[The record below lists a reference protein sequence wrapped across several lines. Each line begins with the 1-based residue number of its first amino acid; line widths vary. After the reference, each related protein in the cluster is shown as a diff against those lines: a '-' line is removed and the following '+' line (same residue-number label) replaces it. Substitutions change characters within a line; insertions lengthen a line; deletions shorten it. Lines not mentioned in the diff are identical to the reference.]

1 LNFFFCSGNSFP
13 VLPPAKNRNA
23 QKSRHFQVGPFGV
36 RLASKAVGGG
46 DLNKIGDQIGAVS
59 GRLFH
64 NKQFR
69 KWIFSV
75 LAILFVL
82 QVYFVR
88 EMLAAEVLFG
98 VVFAIVLL
106 LCGLF
111 YIVGALGE
119 RGLDLA
125 EYGVR
130 VAARSA
136 RWSFSAV
143 EELSKRQFRHRHSQ
157 SAP

>member
-1 LNFFFCSGNSFP
+1 MNNL
-13 VLPPAKNRNA
+13 
-23 QKSRHFQVGPFGV
+23 
-36 RLASKAVGGG
+36 
-46 DLNKIGDQIGAVS
+46 GDQIGAVS
-59 GRLFH
+59 GRLFQ

-69 KWIFSV
+69 KWFFSA
-75 LAILFVL
+75 LAVLFVL

-98 VVFAIVLL
+98 VVFAVVLL
-106 LCGLF
+106 LCGVF
-111 YIVGALGE
+111 YLVGALGE

-125 EYGVR
+125 ESGIR

-136 RWSFSAV
+136 RWSFAAV
-143 EELSKRQFRHRHSQ
+143 EDLSKRQFRHRHSQ

>member
-1 LNFFFCSGNSFP
+1 M
-13 VLPPAKNRNA
+13 
-23 QKSRHFQVGPFGV
+23 
-36 RLASKAVGGG
+36 
-46 DLNKIGDQIGAVS
+46 NKVGDQIGAVS

-69 KWIFSV
+69 KWFFSA
-75 LAILFVL
+75 LAVAFVL

-98 VVFAIVLL
+98 IVFAVVVL

-111 YIVGALGE
+111 YVVGALGE

-125 EYGVR
+125 ESGIR

-136 RWSFSAV
+136 RWSFSAL
-143 EELSKRQFRHRHSQ
+143 EEVSKRQFRHRHSQ